1 MTGKGKNL
9 RHYLLATLA
18 VVLILFVDQLL
29 KFWIKTNMTL
39 GEELPVFG
47 DWFILHF
54 TENDGMAFGLKLGG
68 VTGKFVLTF
77 FRIVAVIA
85 ITYYLISQII
95 KGISM
100 VLVVLIAC
108 ILAGAIGNILDS
120 VFYGRFFTESTFLT
134 HAVWAPETGGYSGWF
149 RGKVVDMLYFPIIEA
164 HYPEWVPKLGGRS
177 FIFFRPVF
185 NIADAAISVG
195 VFSILL
201 FQRQAFMPE
210 KKEETTNVEGSKIV
224 EETAES
230 TEETAPEESTPPA
243 TDSDSD
249 PTPKQEN

>member
-1 MTGKGKNL
+1 
-9 RHYLLATLA
+9 
-18 VVLILFVDQLL
+18 
-29 KFWIKTNMTL
+29 MTL

-54 TENDGMAFGLKLGG
+54 TENDGMAFGLELGG
-68 VTGKFVLTF
+68 VTGKFILTF

-85 ITYYLISQII
+85 ITYYLITQII
-95 KGISM
+95 RGIST

-134 HAVWAPETGGYSGWF
+134 QAVWAPETGGYSDWF
-149 RGKVVDMLYFPIIEA
+149 RGKVVDMLYFPIIETR
-164 HYPEWVPKLGGRS
+164 YPEWIPKLGGRS

-185 NIADAAISVG
+185 NIADAAISNG

-210 KKEETTNVEGSKIV
+210 KKVEDSVTEASVEDEVTADSGS
-224 EETAES
+224 TG
-230 TEETAPEESTPPA
+230 A
-243 TDSDSD
+243 THDSSSSSADSDSGD
-249 PTPKQEN
+249 SSEEEN

>member
-1 MTGKGKNL
+1 M
-9 RHYLLATLA
+9 LATLV
-18 VVLILFVDQLL
+18 VVLILLVDQIL
-29 KFWIKTNMTL
+29 KFWIKTHMTL
-39 GEELPVFG
+39 GEEIPVMG
-47 DWFILHF
+47 DWFVLHF

-77 FRIVAVIA
+77 FRILAVVA

-95 KGISM
+95 KGIST

-134 HAVWAPETGGYSGWF
+134 EAVWAPETGGYSGWF
-149 RGKVVDMLYFPIIEA
+149 RGKVVDMLYFPIIET
-164 HYPEWVPKLGGRS
+164 HYPEWVPKFGGRT

-185 NIADAAISVG
+185 NIADAAISIG

-201 FQRQAFMPE
+201 FQRHAFMPE
-210 KKEETTNVEGSKIV
+210 KTASSDNEVTSSDDPEAQSEVQESKSESEPNSEEHPTTK
-224 EETAES
+224 
-230 TEETAPEESTPPA
+230 
-243 TDSDSD
+243 TDG
-249 PTPKQEN
+249 